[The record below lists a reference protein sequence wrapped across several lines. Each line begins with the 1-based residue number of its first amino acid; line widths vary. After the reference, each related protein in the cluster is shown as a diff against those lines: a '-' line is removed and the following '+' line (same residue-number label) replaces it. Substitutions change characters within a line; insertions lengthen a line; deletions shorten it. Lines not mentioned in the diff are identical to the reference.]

1 MGKDKDKSGS
11 VDIPKTKPDCIEE
24 CPECS
29 EKVCDHGLD
38 DIKQHFN
45 TILRKKREGKLV
57 R

>member
-1 MGKDKDKSGS
+1 MGKDKSGS
-11 VDIPKTKPDCIEE
+11 VDIPKTKPDCTEE